1 MALENIVGY
10 AGAKEI
16 IDNFKF
22 TGDWERDHI
31 NLSNALQR
39 HYYDSVGVYN
49 DGIQKAIE
57 TDVNAII
64 KEKYPHINFV
74 VDHNG
79 VMFEGDE

>member
-1 MALENIVGY
+1 MELENIIGY

-22 TGDWERDHI
+22 SGDWEKDHTK
-31 NLSNALQR
+31 LSNALQR

-64 KEKYPHINFV
+64 KKQYPHINFV

-79 VMFEGDE
+79 IMFEE

>member
-1 MALENIVGY
+1 MVLENIIGY

-22 TGDWERDHI
+22 SGDWEKDCIR
-31 NLSNALQR
+31 LSNALQR

-64 KEKYPHINFV
+64 KTQYSHINFV

-79 VMFEGDE
+79 IMFEE

>member
-22 TGDWERDHI
+22 SGDWEKDHI
-31 NLSNALQR
+31 NLSNALQH

-57 TDVNAII
+57 TDVNARLTHYLQYVII
-64 KEKYPHINFV
+64 YIVK
-74 VDHNG
+74 
-79 VMFEGDE
+79 GDPDN